1 MGDGETE
8 GQGGAARAAR
18 RLWIDAARALAIVLV
33 VGIHANFLLEIP
45 QVEYWPG
52 GLIGGALFHQ
62 AVPIFLLLGGWLAGQ
77 RPPGAVGAGAGR
89 KGRLGRL
96 LAPYLFWNAATLLTL
111 SSLGEELPS
120 WKVPLY
126 LVGGY
131 LQFYFLFTYMQL
143 VLVTRWIDRFLDRR
157 RLTWLLAVSCGC
169 TTAYY
174 AVADALTWSGGD
186 VHTFIELASRLFPSL
201 SAFFFVGLFLGR
213 RPEALAALERRL
225 GLLVVATGLAFCA
238 GYVEYERMIEALGD
252 MPISLLCLAFLPLQL
267 LGALTIVL
275 TLKKLDDAGHGR
287 APLRALARAGRDS
300 YGIYLCH
307 HIVLFMVVWAE
318 RMSGWVPPDRRE
330 VPVVWAATLLISWAV
345 VRGLRCL
352 GPLASMLLGE
362 AGAIHGARL
371 CGTDGRRGRS

>member
-1 MGDGETE
+1 MGDGGTT
-8 GQGGAARAAR
+8 R
-18 RLWIDAARALAIVLV
+18 RVWIDAARALAIVLV

-52 GLIGGALFHQ
+52 GLLGGALFHQ
-62 AVPIFLLLGGWLAGQ
+62 AVPIFLLLRGWLAGQ
-77 RPPGAVGAGAGR
+77 RPPGAAGAGAGR

-174 AVADALTWSGGD
+174 AVADALDCSAVPALQGSAAAAPWL
-186 VHTFIELASRLFPSL
+186 LA
-201 SAFFFVGLFLGR
+201 LG
-213 RPEALAALERRL
+213 AALR
-225 GLLVVATGLAFCA
+225 
-238 GYVEYERMIEALGD
+238 
-252 MPISLLCLAFLPLQL
+252 
-267 LGALTIVL
+267 
-275 TLKKLDDAGHGR
+275 DA
-287 APLRALARAGRDS
+287 D
-300 YGIYLCH
+300 
-307 HIVLFMVVWAE
+307 
-318 RMSGWVPPDRRE
+318 
-330 VPVVWAATLLISWAV
+330 
-345 VRGLRCL
+345 
-352 GPLASMLLGE
+352 
-362 AGAIHGARL
+362 
-371 CGTDGRRGRS
+371 